1 MVSDEQLIED
11 LQQFAEE
18 LGKTPTYAEMRS
30 NGPWSAYTYQRH
42 FGSWNKALEAAD
54 LKINKYIS
62 KEQLIEDLQ
71 QFAEKLGKTPTC
83 EEMRSNGPWS
93 GTPYGKHFGSWN
105 KALEAA
111 DLEINQ
117 EKYISKEQL
126 IEDLQQFAEKLGKT
140 PTHAEMD
147 NSGHRGVQPYYRHF
161 GSWNKALEAAGLEIN
176 EERDISN
183 EQLIKDLQQFAERL
197 GKTPTHA
204 EMNNSGPWSGTAY
217 EKHFGL
223 WNEALE
229 AADLKINR
237 LGPAELAGTGEEAY
251 GAGYTAARDAV
262 LERDKY
268 KCRVCE
274 KTDQL
279 HCHHIK
285 PRRTF
290 DDVSKSNTKDN
301 LITLCA
307 SCHQTFEGKWQDA
320 NPDEFAENAKQQL

>member
-18 LGKTPTYAEMRS
+18 LGKTPTCPEMDD
-30 NGPWSAYTYQRH
+30 NGPWSANTYYNH
-42 FGSWNKALEAAD
+42 FE
-54 LKINKYIS
+54 
-62 KEQLIEDLQ
+62 
-71 QFAEKLGKTPTC
+71 
-83 EEMRSNGPWS
+83 
-93 GTPYGKHFGSWN
+93 
-105 KALEAA
+105 
-111 DLEINQ
+111 
-117 EKYISKEQL
+117 
-126 IEDLQQFAEKLGKT
+126 
-140 PTHAEMD
+140 
-147 NSGHRGVQPYYRHF
+147 
-161 GSWNKALEAAGLEIN
+161 SWNKALEAAGLEIN
-176 EERDISN
+176 KEHDISN
-183 EQLIKDLQQFAERL
+183 EQLIKDLQQFAEEL
-197 GKTPTHA
+197 GKTPTYR
-204 EMNNSGPWSGTAY
+204 EMDNCGPWSGTPY
-217 EKHFGL
+217 KKHFDS

-229 AADLKINR
+229 AADLKFNR
-237 LGPAELAGTGEEAY
+237 LGSAERAGTGEEAY